1 MVTGQLFTKQTNRWR
16 HGQRPKK
23 CVRKRVTF
31 FVRFC
36 EYVEL
41 PFLLRVLKKYVS
53 ILERDKLISFIT
65 H

>member
-31 FVRFC
+31 R
-36 EYVEL
+36 
-41 PFLLRVLKKYVS
+41 PFLRVCRITV
-53 ILERDKLISFIT
+53 FIKGA
-65 H
+65 